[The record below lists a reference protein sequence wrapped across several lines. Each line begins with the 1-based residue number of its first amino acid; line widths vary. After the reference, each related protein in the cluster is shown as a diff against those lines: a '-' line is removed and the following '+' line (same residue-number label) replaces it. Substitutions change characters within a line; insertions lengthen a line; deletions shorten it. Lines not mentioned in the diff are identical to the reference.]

1 MSNIDIIRQG
11 VRLTESSKGDQ
22 ENDEQHD
29 RGSAQRQANGAGRS
43 GYHGGRVSPLGNDV
57 DAGNNPSNSL
67 DLPANARRG
76 RVGMLG
82 CQAEYFVM

>member
-11 VRLTESSKGDQ
+11 VRLTESSKSDQ
-22 ENDEQHD
+22 ENGEQYD
-29 RGSAQRQANGAGRS
+29 RGSAQRQANGAGR
-43 GYHGGRVSPLGNDV
+43 GRYHGGRVSPLGNDV
-57 DAGNNPSNSL
+57 DAGNNPSNSF

-82 CQAEYFVM
+82 CRTECFVV